1 MSATPAPRLET
12 FLETSGV
19 PRFDLPEAL
28 EASYGPFGLPERVVY
43 ANFVASVDGIVA
55 VPERPRSSALISGGD
70 PADRFVVALLR
81 ACADAVVIGAGTFR
95 AHGGPWTAENAY
107 PDAAEHFAELRRRA
121 GMDPA
126 PTLVVVSGSGR
137 LEGPESK
144 LRGAIVA
151 TTTRTAE
158 NLRGPASGAAEIWP
172 VGETDPLDPAD
183 VIAALSER
191 GYRRILTEGGPTLM
205 GQLLRAGAVDELF
218 LTISPVMAGGG
229 ENPRPTLAAGVD
241 LLAAD
246 PPRAHLLSGRSHG
259 SYLFL
264 RYACSRGTKRSK
276 VGQGPDD

>member
-12 FLETSGV
+12 FLETPGL

-28 EASYGPFGLPERVVY
+28 EASYGSFGLPERVVY
-43 ANFVASVDGIVA
+43 ANLVASVDGIVA

-137 LEGPESK
+137 LEGPETK

-151 TTTRTAE
+151 TTASAAD
-158 NLRGPASGAAEIWP
+158 NLRGLPSGAAEIWP

-205 GQLLRAGAVDELF
+205 GQLLRAGTVDELF
-218 LTISPVMAGGG
+218 LTISPIMAGGG
-229 ENPRPTLAAGVD
+229 ENPRPTLASGVD
-241 LLAAD
+241 LLAAGA
-246 PPRAHLLSGRSHG
+246 PRAHLLSGRSHG

-264 RYACSRGTKRSK
+264 RYACSPGDQE
-276 VGQGPDD
+276 V

>member
-137 LEGPESK
+137 LRGPESK

-172 VGETDPLDPAD
+172 VGETDPLDPAK
-183 VIAALSER
+183 VVAALSER

-264 RYACSRGTKRSK
+264 RYACSPGDQE
-276 VGQGPDD
+276 V